1 MKKHCKTCQAMLHRW
16 GHTSAGKQRWKC
28 PKCSQTSSLKRDDV
42 SLKYRTELFLKWL
55 TGNVSLSEICLVQNV
70 SRITLSRWFSAL
82 WDLPPKSI
90 FPETLAST
98 YLVVDAIYLEGHHH
112 CVLIGRSGN
121 GHIVWEFA
129 EQETFEAWF
138 SFFSKL
144 PKPKAVI
151 CDGQGGLLSAVK
163 AAYPQLPIQ
172 RCLIHIH
179 RLAISKLTRNPR
191 NIAGKELLSIVSA
204 LHRLHTTQDQT
215 AWIIAFWTWSKKW
228 EVFLKER
235 TWGISP
241 LGQKH
246 WWYTHRN
253 IRALKRTLE
262 QAMPHLFT
270 FLNVEEIP
278 RTTNLVEGGINS
290 RLADLLRRH
299 RGTPVE
305 HKKVLVAHYLN
316 SRKGVKKPTQN
327 VT

>member
-1 MKKHCKTCQAMLHRW
+1 MRKHCKTCHTILHRW
-16 GHTSAGKQRWKC
+16 GRTSTGKQRWKC
-28 PKCSQTSSLKRDDV
+28 PKCSSPNSLKRSDV
-42 SLKYRTELFLKWL
+42 SLKYRTALFISWL
-55 TGNVSLSEICLVQNV
+55 CGNASLTEICTSEDI
-70 SRITLSRWFSAL
+70 SRRTLNYWF
-82 WDLPPKSI
+82 KSFWNHQPI
-90 FPETLAST
+90 PCFPETLANT

-151 CDGQGGLLSAVK
+151 CDGHGGLFSGVK
-163 AAYPQLPIQ
+163 TVYPQLPIQ

-179 RLAISKLTRNPR
+179 RLAIVKLTRNPR
-191 NIAGKELLSIVSA
+191 NIAGKELLSLVSA
-204 LHRLHTTQDQT
+204 LHGLRTSQDQT
-215 AWIIAFWTWSKKW
+215 AWTIAFWSWSKKW
-228 EVFLKER
+228 EAFLKER

-241 LGQKH
+241 TGQKY

-262 QAMPHLFT
+262 QALPHLFT
-270 FLNVEEIP
+270 FLNIDGVP

-299 RGTPVE
+299 RGAPLE

-316 SRKGVKKPTQN
+316 SRNGVEKPTRN
-327 VT
+327 CT